1 MAAAEASARN
11 DLAQADAALRSA
23 MDWCW
28 SLHRS
33 AGGQAR
39 GAGQGG
45 ARGRAGL
52 SLLVRDGAG
61 DSMLTDRVF
70 KAVVLDEAT
79 QGGSGGGG
87 YQGGQMGPAGG
98 RGGQGLH
105 ATEPA
110 TLIPLVRGAQCVVM
124 AGDPRQ
130 LPPTVCHSSRALALR
145 LDVTLFDRV
154 SASGVAPLLL
164 DTQYRMHPAIAAFAS
179 QHFYQGRL
187 RDGVEAADKP
197 AAAGFPW
204 PAGPT
209 APLAWLEV
217 RGREETAQLLG
228 ARGPAAEVQDA
239 EEGGNGGPGQ
249 VGQQQRAGKG
259 TGAAGGGSYQNLAEA
274 EAAIQVLQR
283 VLAGGDVSS
292 VALLTPYRGQVRAL
306 EAGLRGLQAAWPQ
319 LAAACEAGRLEL
331 SVSSVDGFQGRE
343 ADVVILSTVRC
354 NRASRVGFVA
364 DPRRLNVAIT
374 RPRRGLVV
382 VGCSHTLAAGSDDW
396 AAFVRHCEEQGVIM
410 PLHALSPAA
419 RQHVTGRR

>member
-1 MAAAEASARN
+1 MAHGQLQRAERESNPAAVELMAAAEASARN

-23 MDWCW
+23 MD
-28 SLHRS
+28 
-33 AGGQAR
+33 
-39 GAGQGG
+39 
-45 ARGRAGL
+45 
-52 SLLVRDGAG
+52 LVLVTAQVVCCTCTGAG

-79 QGGSGGGG
+79 Q
-87 YQGGQMGPAGG
+87 
-98 RGGQGLH
+98 

-130 LPPTVCHSSRALALR
+130 LPPTVVSQQALALR